1 MSRLPLVGSL
11 LAGATRVRVVN
22 LRELLGHRLRVITS
36 LMVIVVAAT
45 LMVAVLGTY
54 GSLTSSVQKL
64 SATISGTADLEV
76 AGIVDSGVDDQ
87 LAGEIRR
94 DAPAARSV
102 VPLVNSSV
110 FVDGKRTTVLGSD
123 NNITA
128 LSGDLRDAVQGAATS
143 EGTDLTTLMSG
154 ISVGKGTGL
163 QKGQEVTINGVDT
176 TVTMVIDAPEAQTI
190 NGGRFIFAYLGL
202 AQQITDHEGRVDSIL
217 VTKEPGATTDELRDQ
232 LKGVVDGRAVV
243 VDPDFRAKQA
253 ETAASVTRDST
264 LLVSLISLV
273 IAGFLVFNTMNMA
286 VASRR
291 SSIAMIRALGGR
303 RGPLVADL
311 IGEAAL
317 FGLVGGLIGVP
328 IGILA
333 GRWAIGQLPDVL
345 SSYGATVEFSLPGY
359 AAPAAVI
366 ACVLACC
373 AASVLAARSV
383 FTVSPIEAMSS
394 SVAADQQSG
403 RGIAAKICA
412 VLGVVLIV
420 AGWLMSDEIQGRA
433 VVTAGI
439 VFCIGMLLVCYA
451 LTPPLVA
458 AVTWLAGRFGGP
470 GKLSAVNT
478 ERAPRRAWAT
488 LMTVAVAITVGLCT
502 SGVMNN
508 LVSSITG
515 SLSGLADPDFY
526 VSSQEKSSIPDGPV
540 IDPAVA
546 EAVAAVPGVERVV
559 RGQWAAVNVGE
570 SRVLLQGL
578 EPETS
583 APFVRKARP
592 EVIAEVLAGRGMVM
606 SHTLARNLDVDAG
619 DTVEIASPTGF
630 HQLPVLQLV
639 DYVSINSGTAAIS
652 SDLLSQ
658 WFNRPG
664 ATFLQVDLE
673 PGVDREQ
680 VRPLIEA
687 AADGATSMPMNVY
700 TGQEGLDATK
710 ASVEQSGAF
719 AIAIQWIVAV
729 VAAVALLNTLL
740 LSVIERKRE
749 LGVLRAMGA
758 SRRFVRRMVLAEA
771 AAVAAVGSLLGVVM
785 GTALHV
791 VGNKI
796 LTETTSVQ
804 VQYSPQIVIGIYV
817 VVAFVLCFAGAFF
830 PAARAGRMNIS
841 EAILTE

>member
-1 MSRLPLVGSL
+1 MNLPRPLGSL
-11 LAGATRVRVVN
+11 GAGFTRIRLVN
-22 LRELLGHRLRVITS
+22 IRELLGHRLRVTTS
-36 LMVIVVAAT
+36 LLVVVVASA
-45 LMVAVLGTY
+45 LLVAVLGTY
-54 GSLTSSVQKL
+54 GSLTASVQKL
-64 SATISGTADLEV
+64 SATISGTADLEI
-76 AGIVDSGVDDQ
+76 AGIVDSGVSDE
-87 LAGEIRR
+87 LLGEIRR

-102 VPLVNSSV
+102 VPLINSPV
-110 FVDGKRTTVLGSD
+110 FVDGERTTVLGSD

-128 LSGDLRDAVQGAATS
+128 ISGGLRDAVSQAAGG

-154 ISVGKGTGL
+154 ISVGKATGL
-163 QKGQEVTINGVDT
+163 QQGQQVSINGVET
-176 TVTMVIDAPEAQTI
+176 TVTTVIDAPEADTI

-202 AQQITDHEGRVDSIL
+202 AQELTAHEGRVDSIL
-217 VTKEPGATTDELRDQ
+217 VTKEPGTTTDQLREQ
-232 LKGVVDGRAVV
+232 LNSVVQGRAVV
-243 VDPDFRAKQA
+243 VNPDFRAKQA
-253 ETAASVTRDST
+253 ETASSVTRNST

-328 IGILA
+328 VGILA
-333 GRWAIGQLPDVL
+333 GRWAIAQLPDIL
-345 SSYGATVEFSLPGY
+345 SSYGATVEFGLPIY

-373 AASVLAARSV
+373 GASVLAARSV

-394 SVAADQQSG
+394 SAAAGSPAG
-403 RGIAAKICA
+403 RGVAVKVCA
-412 VLGVVLIV
+412 VLGIVLIV
-420 AGWLMSDEIQGRA
+420 LGVIMANTIKGQ
-433 VVTAGI
+433 VVATAGI
-439 VFCIGMLLVCYA
+439 VFCLGMLLVA
-451 LTPPLVA
+451 FAITKPLVA
-458 AVTWLAGRFGGP
+458 AVSALAGRLGGP
-470 GKLSAVNT
+470 GTLSAVNT

-508 LVSSITG
+508 LVSSITN
-515 SLSGLADPDFY
+515 SLDGLADTDFY
-526 VSSQEKSSIPDGPV
+526 VSSQEKSSIPDGPI

-546 EAVAAVPGVERVV
+546 SAVSQLPGVERVV
-559 RGQWAAVNVGE
+559 GGQWASINVGE
-570 SRVLLQGL
+570 SRVMFQGL
-578 EPETS
+578 SPGTS
-583 APFVRKARP
+583 APFIRKGSP
-592 EVIAEVLAGRGMVM
+592 EVIDEVLAGRGIIM
-606 SHTLARNLDVDAG
+606 SRTLAGNLGVTTG
-619 DTVEIASPTGF
+619 DDVEIASPTGY
-630 HQLPVLQLV
+630 HTLPVLQLV
-639 DYVSINSGTAAIS
+639 DYVTVNSGTAAIS
-652 SDLLSQ
+652 HDLLSE

-664 ATFLQVDLE
+664 DTFLQVTTA
-673 PGVDREQ
+673 PGVDQEQ
-680 VRPLIEA
+680 LRGEIEA
-687 AADGATSMPMNVY
+687 AAAGATTMPINVY

-729 VAAVALLNTLL
+729 VAAIALLNTLL
-740 LSVIERKRE
+740 LSVIERRRE

-758 SRRFVRRMVLAEA
+758 SRKFVQRMVLAEA

-785 GTALHV
+785 GTGLHI

-796 LTETTSVQ
+796 LTQTTSVQ
-804 VQYSPQIVIGIYV
+804 VQYSPQLVIGLYV
-817 VVAFVLCFAGAFF
+817 VTAFALCFAGAFF

>member
-1 MSRLPLVGSL
+1 M
-11 LAGATRVRVVN
+11 
-22 LRELLGHRLRVITS
+22 
-36 LMVIVVAAT
+36 
-45 LMVAVLGTY
+45 
-54 GSLTSSVQKL
+54 
-64 SATISGTADLEV
+64 
-76 AGIVDSGVDDQ
+76 
-87 LAGEIRR
+87 
-94 DAPAARSV
+94 
-102 VPLVNSSV
+102 
-110 FVDGKRTTVLGSD
+110 
-123 NNITA
+123 
-128 LSGDLRDAVQGAATS
+128 
-143 EGTDLTTLMSG
+143 
-154 ISVGKGTGL
+154 
-163 QKGQEVTINGVDT
+163 
-176 TVTMVIDAPEAQTI
+176 
-190 NGGRFIFAYLGL
+190 
-202 AQQITDHEGRVDSIL
+202 
-217 VTKEPGATTDELRDQ
+217 
-232 LKGVVDGRAVV
+232 
-243 VDPDFRAKQA
+243 
-253 ETAASVTRDST
+253 
-264 LLVSLISLV
+264 
-273 IAGFLVFNTMNMA
+273 
-286 VASRR
+286 
-291 SSIAMIRALGGR
+291 
-303 RGPLVADL
+303 
-311 IGEAAL
+311 
-317 FGLVGGLIGVP
+317 
-328 IGILA
+328 
-333 GRWAIGQLPDVL
+333 
-345 SSYGATVEFSLPGY
+345 
-359 AAPAAVI
+359 
-366 ACVLACC
+366 
-373 AASVLAARSV
+373 
-383 FTVSPIEAMSS
+383 
-394 SVAADQQSG
+394 
-403 RGIAAKICA
+403 
-412 VLGVVLIV
+412 
-420 AGWLMSDEIQGRA
+420 
-433 VVTAGI
+433 
-439 VFCIGMLLVCYA
+439 
-451 LTPPLVA
+451 
-458 AVTWLAGRFGGP
+458 
-470 GKLSAVNT
+470 
-478 ERAPRRAWAT
+478 
-488 LMTVAVAITVGLCT
+488 AITVGLCT

-630 HQLPVLQLV
+630 HRLPVLQLV